1 MTHYAPEI
9 AASNVVEIKAA
20 RPNVL
25 NTNRSGRPFTEQA
38 GAVPLNLR
46 SQSQG
51 CLPARYAASHGTAGD
66 KDRAPFSNRALV
78 EGFADLLSLQS
89 RGLLQSVVF
98 ACAAALFVSFF
109 ALAGALS
116 VIIQS
121 KVIDQ

>member
-20 RPNVL
+20 RPAVL
-25 NTNRSGRPFTEQA
+25 NTNQPGRPSHDGRGSAINPQF
-38 GAVPLNLR
+38 
-46 SQSQG
+46 QSQG

-66 KDRAPFSNRALV
+66 EDRAPFSNRALL
-78 EGFADLLSLQS
+78 EGFADLLNLHS